1 MDTPL
6 GWSNIS
12 FSRGRLH
19 SALEE
24 TRDVER
30 ERGVFAGLA
39 AFVAIWTFML
49 AALMAASISDNI
61 KPAESD
67 IDIAT
72 IEPPVPSFTPAPE
85 APAPVYSLPPID
97 ASAAPPES
105 TVPAEEVITASDGED
120 LVTIE
125 RNPQTNMPT
134 KITIVGRGSGRN
146 QSAGVIASEPVIS
159 RPPPAT
165 RAAEAVLPAEVTPP
179 AEEAPA
185 QTGQDAATRVID
197 DIF

>member
-6 GWSNIS
+6 GWSNVS
-12 FSRGRLH
+12 FSRGHLDG
-19 SALEE
+19 AQDD
-24 TRDVER
+24 TRDLEL

-61 KPAESD
+61 KPADSN
-67 IDIAT
+67 IDIAA
-72 IEPPVPSFTPAPE
+72 IEPPVPTFIPAPE

-97 ASAAPPES
+97 ASAAPPIS
-105 TVPAEEVITASDGED
+105 TGPAEEVITTSDDED
-120 LVTIE
+120 RVTIE

-159 RPPPAT
+159 QPPPT
-165 RAAEAVLPAEVTPP
+165 RAAEVMRPPEITRPADVPP
-179 AEEAPA
+179 
-185 QTGQDAATRVID
+185 QTGQEAATRVID